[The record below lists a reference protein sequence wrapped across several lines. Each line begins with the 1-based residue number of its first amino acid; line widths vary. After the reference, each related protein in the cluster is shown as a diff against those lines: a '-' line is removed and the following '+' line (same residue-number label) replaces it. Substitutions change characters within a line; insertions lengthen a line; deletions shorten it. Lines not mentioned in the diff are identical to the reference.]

1 MFGLLFE
8 HGTRYEYLA
17 VSSAEEPR
25 NRVHVTGRCT
35 PSILPSTPTTI
46 AERRGVLI
54 IKHGHSRMPSH
65 PYNAET
71 EHVACST
78 ISQAS
83 DVTMN
88 KLSASDYSH
97 ICFV

>member
-46 AERRGVLI
+46 AGGRGVLI
-54 IKHGHSRMPSH
+54 IKHGRSRMTIDLAPRQCRDR
-65 PYNAET
+65 AR
-71 EHVACST
+71 HVFT
-78 ISQAS
+78 DQPGVGRN
-83 DVTMN
+83 DE
-88 KLSASDYSH
+88 
-97 ICFV
+97 